1 MQKLVWIIIRRQKER
16 FFSQRNDERVQGCLG
31 PHAGFGIFMRR
42 MRDVPTADRPREKLA
57 KKGAAALSETEL
69 VEAIIGRGTIHRDV
83 RAVARDICDEI
94 HKNGRLPSYENIRDI
109 NGVGPTKAA
118 QVMACF
124 ELGRRHY
131 DRRNALRHITTPQDV
146 LPMVD
151 DLRGHRQEHFACIW
165 LNGAGELLGKRVITV
180 GLVNHSLVH
189 PREVFAEAITDR
201 AASIICVHNHPS
213 GSLEPS
219 SQDIAITR
227 QLRDAGTTL
236 GIPVLDHIIV
246 TKNGYCSLKE
256 KGFI

>member
-1 MQKLVWIIIRRQKER
+1 MKK
-16 FFSQRNDERVQGCLG
+16 
-31 PHAGFGIFMRR
+31 
-42 MRDVPTADRPREKLA
+42 MRDLPTADRPREKLA

-83 RAVARDICDEI
+83 RAVARDICDAI
-94 HKNGRLPSYENIRDI
+94 RKNGRLPSYEEIRNIK
-109 NGVGPTKAA
+109 GVGQTKAA

-131 DRRNALRHITTPQDV
+131 MEKNSTRKILKPEDV
-146 LPMVD
+146 LPLVD
-151 DLRGHRQEHFACIW
+151 DIRAHRQEHFICIW

-236 GIPVLDHIIV
+236 GIPLLDHIIV
-246 TKNGYCSLKE
+246 TKDGFTSLKE
-256 KGFI
+256 KGML

>member
-1 MQKLVWIIIRRQKER
+1 MKK
-16 FFSQRNDERVQGCLG
+16 
-31 PHAGFGIFMRR
+31 

-83 RAVARDICDEI
+83 RAVARDICDAI
-94 HKNGRLPSYENIRDI
+94 RKNGRLPSYEDIRNIK
-109 NGVGPTKAA
+109 GVGQTKAA

-131 DRRNALRHITTPQDV
+131 MEKNSTRKILKPEDV
-146 LPMVD
+146 LPLVD
-151 DLRGHRQEHFACIW
+151 DIRAHRQEHFVCIW

-227 QLRDAGTTL
+227 QLKDAGTTL
-236 GIPVLDHIIV
+236 GIQLLDHIIV
-246 TKNGYCSLKE
+246 TKDGFISLKE
-256 KGFI
+256 KGML